1 MLLKSKSYLLVYL
14 VIFQIISLMK
24 LDCSYEIIFCNHRTE
39 VVERNL
45 IAPLELDW
53 SIINTIQSEYNKV
66 LGVSFK
72 VFEIHEIREETEGL
86 IQRFLLNYWIVI
98 SVPTSLLNKE
108 SLYLQAMK
116 R

>member
-1 MLLKSKSYLLVYL
+1 
-14 VIFQIISLMK
+14 MK

-39 VVERNL
+39 VVERSL

-72 VFEIHEIREETEGL
+72 EIREETEGL
-86 IQRFLLNYWIVI
+86 IQRFLLNDWIVI
-98 SVPTSLLNKE
+98 SVPTSLLNKK
-108 SLYLQAMK
+108 SLHLQTMK